1 LKKINLY
8 ICVLLVYALFI
19 TSCSSGNG
27 GSSQSSDTYQ
37 SFYSGEDQ
45 TQYFIKPLIFESDGG
60 EEFIIDFTFRQTGK
74 IADSTTANYTI
85 ESDYKIAEIDSVR
98 FISDNTSYSF
108 PSDERFFLERDGD
121 TYRVR
126 FSSKIYTDRFFDMF
140 GSDEWSVEL
149 LINDKSVFF
158 ESTSSTEDD
167 IDELNDYLIELIDY
181 R

>member
-1 LKKINLY
+1 
-8 ICVLLVYALFI
+8 
-19 TSCSSGNG
+19 
-27 GSSQSSDTYQ
+27 
-37 SFYSGEDQ
+37 
-45 TQYFIKPLIFESDGG
+45 
-60 EEFIIDFTFRQTGK
+60 
-74 IADSTTANYTI
+74 
-85 ESDYKIAEIDSVR
+85 VR